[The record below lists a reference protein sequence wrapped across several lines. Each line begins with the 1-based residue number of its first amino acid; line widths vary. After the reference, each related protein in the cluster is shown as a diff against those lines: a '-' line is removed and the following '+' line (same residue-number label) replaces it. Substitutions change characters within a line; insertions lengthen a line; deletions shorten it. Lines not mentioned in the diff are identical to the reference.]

1 MSMQQIAEKGLV
13 LLGCGKMGSAML
25 QGWLSDGLPPGSVW
39 VIDPD
44 PSGWLRGTG
53 VQINAGV
60 PAEPAIVLVAVKPQ
74 MMGDALPVL
83 RDKGDGATLFVSVA
97 AGTPITLFEQAL
109 GLRTPLVRAMP
120 NTPAAVGRGITAIIG
135 NAHAS
140 AVQLDQAEMLLRA
153 VGQVVRLDSEDQM
166 DAVTGVSGS
175 GPAYVFHMIECM
187 AKAGEAQGLAPDLAM
202 QLAQATVAGA
212 GALAEAADET
222 PAQLRQNVTSPNGT
236 TQAGLEVLMGRGTWP
251 AAAHGADGGRR
262 RGPARGSCAMAEI
275 TFDDFLEVDIR
286 VGRITEAE
294 PFPEARKPAIK
305 LRVDFGP
312 ELGVKR
318 SSAQITAHYTP
329 EALIGRQV
337 LAVVNFPP
345 RQIGTF
351 LSEVLVLGVSDSG
364 GDIVL
369 IGPDLDVPLGE
380 RLH

>member
-44 PSGWLRGTG
+44 PSDWLRDTG
-53 VQINAGV
+53 VRINEGV
-60 PAEPAIVLVAVKPQ
+60 PAAPAIVLVAVKPQ

-97 AGTPITLFEQAL
+97 AGTPISHFEQAL
-109 GLRTPLVRAMP
+109 GVRTPIVRAMP

-135 NAHAS
+135 NARAS
-140 AVQLDQAEMLLRA
+140 AAQLDQAEMLLRA

-187 AKAGEAQGLAPDLAM
+187 ARAGEAQGLAPDLAM
-202 QLAQATVAGA
+202 RLAQATVAGA

-236 TQAGLEVLMGRGTWP
+236 TQAGLEVLMDAADGLPPLMQRTV
-251 AAAHGADGGRR
+251 AAAADRSR
-262 RGPARGSCAMAEI
+262 E
-275 TFDDFLEVDIR
+275 
-286 VGRITEAE
+286 
-294 PFPEARKPAIK
+294 
-305 LRVDFGP
+305 LRDG
-312 ELGVKR
+312 
-318 SSAQITAHYTP
+318 
-329 EALIGRQV
+329 
-337 LAVVNFPP
+337 
-345 RQIGTF
+345 
-351 LSEVLVLGVSDSG
+351 
-364 GDIVL
+364 
-369 IGPDLDVPLGE
+369 
-380 RLH
+380 